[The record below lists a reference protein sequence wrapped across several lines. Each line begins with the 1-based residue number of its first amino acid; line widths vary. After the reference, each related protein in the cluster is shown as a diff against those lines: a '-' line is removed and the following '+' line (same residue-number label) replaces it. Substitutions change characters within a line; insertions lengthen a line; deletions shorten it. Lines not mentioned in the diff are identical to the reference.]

1 MTGTGLLLHDLR
13 PVCTLFESQAV
24 LVGRPAALADPT
36 ARPGN
41 HREPPHGPVLPQGRG
56 AGATWPAGWAL
67 LEVDG
72 PELHV
77 THRRVGYDREA
88 AVQDMRDELRGAN
101 RLAQVK
107 VDEFWQQGPSA
118 GT

>member
-1 MTGTGLLLHDLR
+1 
-13 PVCTLFESQAV
+13 
-24 LVGRPAALADPT
+24 
-36 ARPGN
+36 
-41 HREPPHGPVLPQGRG
+41 
-56 AGATWPAGWAL
+56 
-67 LEVDG
+67 VDG